1 MIDTDNLNN
10 ITMVQGNTAEIDI
23 TPLEDDSKDTP
34 VIMQEGDKVI
44 FTVALGRKTY
54 IKKELTA
61 AMQNEDG
68 SLTLMLNPED
78 TINMPPIDYEYDCL
92 FIFADGSSYT
102 FIKAAKFT
110 VEKAISKK
118 GDAT

>member
-1 MIDTDNLNN
+1 MIDIDVND
-10 ITMVQGNTAEIDI
+10 IEIVQGNTAEIDI
-23 TPLEDDSKDTP
+23 TPLEDDSVDTP
-34 VIMQEGDKVI
+34 VIMQNGDKVI

-68 SLTLMLNPED
+68 SLTLMLSPED

-92 FIFADGSSYT
+92 FIYADGRPYT
-102 FIKAAKFT
+102 FIQKAKFT
-110 VEKAISKK
+110 VDKAISKK
-118 GDAT
+118 GDVT

>member
-1 MIDTDNLNN
+1 MIDIDVND
-10 ITMVQGNTAEIDI
+10 IEIVQGNTAEIDI
-23 TPLEDDSKDTP
+23 TPLEDDDTP
-34 VIMQEGDKVI
+34 VIMQDGDKVI

-78 TINMPPIDYEYDCL
+78 TMSMPPIDYEYDCL
-92 FIFADGSSYT
+92 FIFADGNPYT
-102 FIKAAKFT
+102 FIKKAKFT
-110 VEKAISKK
+110 VDKAISKK
-118 GDAT
+118 DDVT

>member
-1 MIDTDNLNN
+1 MIDIDVND
-10 ITMVQGNTAEIDI
+10 IGIVQGNTAEIDI
-23 TPLEDDSKDTP
+23 TPLEDDDTP

-54 IKKELTA
+54 IRKELTA

-68 SLTLMLNPED
+68 GLTLTLSPED

-102 FIKAAKFT
+102 FIQKAKFT
-110 VEKAISKK
+110 VDKAISKK
-118 GDAT
+118 GDVT

>member
-1 MIDTDNLNN
+1 MIDIDVND
-10 ITMVQGNTAEIDI
+10 IEIVQGNTAEIEI
-23 TPLEDDSKDTP
+23 TPLEDDDTP
-34 VIMQEGDKVI
+34 VIMQDGDKVI

-54 IKKELTA
+54 IRKELTA

-68 SLTLMLNPED
+68 SLTLTLSPED

-102 FIKAAKFT
+102 FIQKAKFT

-118 GDAT
+118 GDVT

>member
-1 MIDTDNLNN
+1 MIDIDVND
-10 ITMVQGNTAEIDI
+10 IEIVQGNTAEIDI
-23 TPLEDDSKDTP
+23 TPLEDDDTP
-34 VIMQEGDKVI
+34 VIMQSGDKVI

-78 TINMPPIDYEYDCL
+78 TMTMPPIDYEYDCL
-92 FIFADGSSYT
+92 FIYADGSSYT

-118 GDAT
+118 GDVT

>member
-1 MIDTDNLNN
+1 MIDIDVND
-10 ITMVQGNTAEIDI
+10 IEIVQGNTAEIDI
-23 TPLEDDSKDTP
+23 TPLEDDDTP
-34 VIMQEGDKVI
+34 VIMQDGDKVI

-68 SLTLMLNPED
+68 SLTLTLSPED

-102 FIKAAKFT
+102 FIQKAKFT

-118 GDAT
+118 GDVT

>member
-1 MIDTDNLNN
+1 MIDIDVND
-10 ITMVQGNTAEIDI
+10 IEIVQGNTAEIDI
-23 TPLEDDSKDTP
+23 TPLEDDDTP
-34 VIMQEGDKVI
+34 VIMQNGDKVI

-54 IKKELTA
+54 IRKELTA
-61 AMQNEDG
+61 AMQNEDR

-102 FIKAAKFT
+102 FIQKAKFT
-110 VEKAISKK
+110 VDKAISKRVM
-118 GDAT
+118 

>member
-1 MIDTDNLNN
+1 MIDIDVND
-10 ITMVQGNTAEIDI
+10 IEIVQGNTAEIDI
-23 TPLEDDSKDTP
+23 TPLEDDDTP
-34 VIMQEGDKVI
+34 VIMQKGDKVI

-61 AMQNEDG
+61 AMQNKDG
-68 SLTLMLNPED
+68 SLTLTLSPED

-102 FIKAAKFT
+102 FIQKAKFT
-110 VEKAISKK
+110 VDKAISKK
-118 GDAT
+118 GDVT

>member
-1 MIDTDNLNN
+1 MIDIDVND
-10 ITMVQGNTAEIDI
+10 IEIVQGNTAEIDI
-23 TPLEDDSKDTP
+23 TPLEDDDTP
-34 VIMQEGDKVI
+34 VIMQDGDKVI

-54 IKKELTA
+54 IRKELTA

-68 SLTLMLNPED
+68 SLTLTLSPED

-102 FIKAAKFT
+102 FIQKAKFT
-110 VEKAISKK
+110 VDKAISKK
-118 GDAT
+118 GDVT

>member
-10 ITMVQGNTAEIDI
+10 IAMVQGNTAEIDI
-23 TPLEDDSKDTP
+23 TPLEDDDTP

-44 FTVALGRKTY
+44 FSVAANRKKL

-68 SLTLMLNPED
+68 SLTLMLTPED
-78 TINMPPIDYEYDCL
+78 TMNIPPNEYKYDCL
-92 FIFADGSSYT
+92 YVFEDGSSYT
-102 FIKAAKFT
+102 FIKKAKFK
-110 VEKAISKK
+110 VDEAISKK
-118 GDAT
+118 GDVM